1 MTESAKTAARGGSAA
16 SETSLTVRRHIDATP
31 DEVFDAWTDAEAMRQ
46 WMRPG
51 DTTDVAAKL
60 DVRVGGRYTID
71 MIGAQ
76 STHKHHGE
84 YQVVDRPHRLVFTW
98 NADWIPGGSVVTLEF
113 KARDGGTDLVLTH
126 EGLPDRTSVENH
138 TMGWGSILEKLDGVL
153 S

>member
-1 MTESAKTAARGGSAA
+1 MTESAKTAAHSGSKV
-16 SETSLTVRRHIDATP
+16 SETSLTVRRQIDARP
-31 DEVFDAWTDAEAMRQ
+31 EEVFDAWTSAEAMKA

-51 DTTDVAAKL
+51 DTNDVAASL
-60 DVRVGGRYTID
+60 DVRVGGKYTID
-71 MIGAQ
+71 MIGPE

-84 YQVVDRPHRLVFTW
+84 YRVVDRPRKLVFTW

-113 KARDGGTDLVLTH
+113 HGKGGGTELVLTH

-138 TMGWGSILEKLDGVL
+138 TMGWGMILEKLDASL